1 MNKNLDSAISA
12 VEMTYDEVIH
22 LANDIVDELTNP
34 VDIIIEAAS
43 NNVENMTTDALR
55 DTLLKLAL
63 QTYSFASIKDKAAF
77 KATLAETLRKE
88 AYANALNMAEG
99 TVAAK
104 ESKATLAISAEIVV
118 EQIYELAADLLKTKL
133 DECHRVASVLTTVIT
148 TRLSEAK
155 LSQIDVQ

>member
-1 MNKNLDSAISA
+1 MAKNLEPAIA
-12 VEMTYDEVIH
+12 NVEMTYDEVVH
-22 LANDIVDELTNP
+22 LANDIVEELTKP
-34 VDIIIEAAS
+34 LDTIIENAS
-43 NNVENMTTDALR
+43 NNVENMTTDNLR
-55 DTLLKLAL
+55 EILLKLAL
-63 QTYSFASIKDKAAF
+63 QTYSFAPVKDKAAF
-77 KATLAETLRKE
+77 KAVLAETLRKE
-88 AYANALNMAEG
+88 AYANALSLAEG

-133 DECHRVASVLTTVIT
+133 DESHRVASVLTTVIT

>member
-1 MNKNLDSAISA
+1 MNKNLDAAISA
-12 VEMTYDEVIH
+12 VEMTYDEVVH
-22 LANDIVDELTNP
+22 LANDIVDELTDP
-34 VDIIIEAAS
+34 VDAIIELAS
-43 NNVENMTTDALR
+43 NNVENMTTDGLR

-63 QTYSFASIKDKAAF
+63 QTYSFAPIKDKAAF
-77 KATLAETLRKE
+77 KAVLAETLRKE
-88 AYANALNMAEG
+88 AYANALSMAEG

-104 ESKATLAISAEIVV
+104 ESKATLAISAEIIV
-118 EQIYELAADLLKTKL
+118 EQIYDLAADLLKTKL